1 MFFLIVV
8 RVVGEG
14 WWLWTLHIAWAIHK
28 DGRTKLWKRKYLP
41 WKIAASKLKGK
52 CWNHKSFMN
61 LPGRPNIVCFRDM
74 ASYSLYEQKKK
85 TGETKESIVTAALRD
100 LDKLNKVYPTFDQ
113 LSNIKDQK
121 QWVPE
126 SLQLLLSYLIPFE
139 LKQVIIVILCCF
151 FFFLIQIIKNN
162 NLKSHK
168 L

>member
-1 MFFLIVV
+1 
-8 RVVGEG
+8 
-14 WWLWTLHIAWAIHK
+14 
-28 DGRTKLWKRKYLP
+28 
-41 WKIAASKLKGK
+41 
-52 CWNHKSFMN
+52 MN

-85 TGETKESIVTAALRD
+85 TGETKESIVTAAPKLIKAELRD

-126 SLQLLLSYLIPFE
+126 SLQLLLSYLIPFD

-168 L
+168 LQSQTVVTVRMTDKKLCCHHDCQYLDVTTFTNFDSF

>member
-1 MFFLIVV
+1 
-8 RVVGEG
+8 
-14 WWLWTLHIAWAIHK
+14 
-28 DGRTKLWKRKYLP
+28 
-41 WKIAASKLKGK
+41 
-52 CWNHKSFMN
+52 MN
-61 LPGRPNIVCFRDM
+61 K
-74 ASYSLYEQKKK
+74 KKK
-85 TGETKESIVTAALRD
+85 TGETKESIVTAAPKLIKAELRD